1 MLDKKEATDTTCCYI
16 FPCDTPKENMVDFLG
31 FCYNQNSE
39 ILENLPFSI

>member
-1 MLDKKEATDTTCCYI
+1 MHDKKELISATYRYI
-16 FPCDTPKENMVDFLG
+16 YPCDIPKENMVDFLG